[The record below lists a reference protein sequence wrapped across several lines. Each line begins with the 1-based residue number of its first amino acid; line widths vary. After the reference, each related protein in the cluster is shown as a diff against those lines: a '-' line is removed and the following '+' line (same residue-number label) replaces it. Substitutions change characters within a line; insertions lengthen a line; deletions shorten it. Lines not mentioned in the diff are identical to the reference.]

1 MARAQQLRKTGN
13 NAVNERSS
21 RSHAVLQL
29 CLRTAEGGGGGG
41 GGGGVLFSKLA
52 LVDLAGS
59 ERAADTQHADTQA
72 RSEGAGINKSLL
84 CLKERCDGLT
94 LTLTLA
100 LSPTLSLTLTLS
112 LSPSLAVT
120 LALTLNLT
128 LLPLCLKECIR
139 ALGRP
144 GAHVP
149 FRGSKLTQVL
159 KDSFVGASSRTV
171 IGAIEPSP

>member
-29 CLRTAEGGGGGG
+29 CLRTAQGGGGGG

-139 ALGRP
+139 AMAAGR

-149 FRGSKLTQVL
+149 FRGSKLTQAPPPA
-159 KDSFVGASSRTV
+159 FPPPTQPTA
-171 IGAIEPSP
+171 A

>member
-1 MARAQQLRKTGN
+1 MLEDARGEVQLVGLTEARAIRPADVLEALARAQQVRKTGN

-29 CLRTAEGGGGGG
+29 CLRTATGGGGGGG

-59 ERAADTQHADTQA
+59 ERAADTQHADAQA

-84 CLKERCDGLT
+84 CLKE
-94 LTLTLA
+94 
-100 LSPTLSLTLTLS
+100 
-112 LSPSLAVT
+112 
-120 LALTLNLT
+120 
-128 LLPLCLKECIR
+128 CIR
-139 ALGRP
+139 AMAAGR

-149 FRGSKLTQVL
+149 FRGSKLTQARL
-159 KDSFVGASSRTV
+159 PCRYCATMSYYGYTYLGCTYSADPT
-171 IGAIEPSP
+171 